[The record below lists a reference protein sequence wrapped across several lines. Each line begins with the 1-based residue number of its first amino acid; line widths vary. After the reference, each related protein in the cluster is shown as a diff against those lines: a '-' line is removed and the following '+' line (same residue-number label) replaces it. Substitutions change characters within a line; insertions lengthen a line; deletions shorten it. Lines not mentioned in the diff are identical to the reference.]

1 MPDAEK
7 GRECRLCGQS
17 KIVVTPSGSFAKAE
31 LCAKCATVCRL
42 CDNVGF
48 VFERDSF
55 GREFATR
62 CECGEI
68 KRKIDLFNAAKIPS
82 RFYDATFDNFI
93 ATSDSTQKGALAQ
106 ARFLLKNYRKESWR
120 GLLFMGGVGVGK
132 TRLVCTMV
140 RHYTL
145 THGIP
150 CLFKDFSALLSEIKA
165 GYDQGLSES
174 HVLDR
179 INSVDILVVDELGKG
194 RGSDWEINIL
204 DTIISN
210 RYNMRKTTIFTTNY
224 TDSKHTTYREKTT
237 ARSATEGVQEFV
249 KLETLEQR
257 VLPRIYSRLREMCD
271 FVEIKG
277 GDFRQPSSEI
287 IT

>member
-1 MPDAEK
+1 
-7 GRECRLCGQS
+7 
-17 KIVVTPSGSFAKAE
+17 
-31 LCAKCATVCRL
+31 
-42 CDNVGF
+42 
-48 VFERDSF
+48 
-55 GREFATR
+55 
-62 CECGEI
+62 
-68 KRKIDLFNAAKIPS
+68 
-82 RFYDATFDNFI
+82 
-93 ATSDSTQKGALAQ
+93 
-106 ARFLLKNYRKESWR
+106 
-120 GLLFMGGVGVGK
+120 MGGVGVGK

-140 RHYTL
+140 RRYTL